1 MINIVG
7 YGQVKDVYAFDSVKN
22 VLDPQFD
29 IELYLAAF
37 LCKPMKQEVKNKVI
51 YNMEYLRDENPLFQF
66 GYMETL
72 KDNIVIDFSRS
83 NVDYLKSKGI
93 DAFYMPY
100 GFCDSMKKVKPK
112 NKDID
117 VLFIG
122 SMHFDRRQ
130 KIMKELNSYCKAVV
144 AVGVYGEELDELIA
158 RSKVHI
164 NMHHAEGQPLETV
177 RINYLLANNCTVVS
191 ELGSDQELNQKYQD
205 NVLFCK
211 YDELVDVCLSS
222 IGKKIDSGD
231 LINKL
236 RHDSSN
242 AQKWAKEKLCLQ

>member
-1 MINIVG
+1 MIHIVG
-7 YGQVKDVYAFDSVKN
+7 HGQVKDVCAFDSVKN

-29 IELYLAAF
+29 IDLYLAAF
-37 LCKPMKQEVKNKVI
+37 LCKPLKREIKNKVI
-51 YNMEYLRDENPLFQF
+51 YNMEYLRDENPLFNF
-66 GYMETL
+66 GYMDTL

-93 DAFYMPY
+93 DAFFMPY

-112 NKDID
+112 EKNID

-122 SMHFDRRQ
+122 SMHFDRRK
-130 KIMKELNSYCKAVV
+130 KIINELSKYCKTVV
-144 AVGVYGEELDELIA
+144 ALGIYGEELDDLIS

-191 ELGSDQELNQKYQD
+191 ERGNDSKLDNKYKD
-205 NVLFCK
+205 NLLFCD
-211 YDELVDVCLSS
+211 YDELVDACLSS
-222 IGKKIDSGD
+222 IDTKIDSSD
-231 LINKL
+231 LINNL